1 MNEIAIMIL
10 ISLGT
15 LFILLAAVGILR
27 MPDLFLRISV
37 TTKAAT
43 LGVGLI
49 LIGMTLYFWN
59 VSIGTRAIA
68 IILFLLLTAPIGAHL
83 IGRASYFVGVP
94 LWKKSLMDDL
104 QGKYDHKSHELRSE
118 DMQEIFD
125 STILKEKES
134 EVENQSE
141 SENQKDNEGDSEWNE
156 EEKSEGH
163 LREKE

>member
-1 MNEIAIMIL
+1 MNDIAIMII

-43 LGVGLI
+43 LGVGMV
-49 LIGMTLYFWN
+49 LIGMTLYFSDI
-59 VSIGTRAIA
+59 SIGTRAIA

-83 IGRASYFVGVP
+83 IGRSSYFVGVP

-104 QGKYDHKSHELRSE
+104 KGKYDHKSHELRSE
-118 DMQEIFD
+118 DLEEIFD
-125 STILKEKES
+125 DKLLKNKNKVNKASGKDES
-134 EVENQSE
+134 KN
-141 SENQKDNEGDSEWNE
+141 ND
-156 EEKSEGH
+156 
-163 LREKE
+163 

>member
-1 MNEIAIMIL
+1 MNDIGIMII

-43 LGVGLI
+43 LGVGMV
-49 LIGMTLYFWN
+49 LIGMTLYFSD

-83 IGRASYFVGVP
+83 IGRSSYFVGVP

-104 QGKYDHKSHELRSE
+104 EGKYDHKSHELRSE
-118 DMQEIFD
+118 DLEEIFD
-125 STILKEKES
+125 DKLLKHKTKERNDT
-134 EVENQSE
+134 EIDE
-141 SENQKDNEGDSEWNE
+141 SK
-156 EEKSEGH
+156 KSDTSD
-163 LREKE
+163 

>member
-1 MNEIAIMIL
+1 MNEITIMIL
-10 ISLGT
+10 ISIGT

-49 LIGMTLYFWN
+49 LIGMTLYFSN

-118 DMQEIFD
+118 DLQEIFD
-125 STILKEKES
+125 DTLLKNHDEENKE
-134 EVENQSE
+134 E
-141 SENQKDNEGDSEWNE
+141 SENSES
-156 EEKSEGH
+156 K
-163 LREKE
+163 KP

>member
-1 MNEIAIMIL
+1 MNDLTIMIL
-10 ISLGT
+10 ISIGT
-15 LFILLAAVGILR
+15 LFILLAAIGIIR

-49 LIGMTLYFWN
+49 LLGMTLYFSD

-83 IGRASYFVGVP
+83 IGRSSYFVGVP

-104 QGKYDHKSHELRSE
+104 KNKYDHKSHELSSE
-118 DMQEIFD
+118 DLNQDKED
-125 STILKEKES
+125 DTANDDPIL
-134 EVENQSE
+134 
-141 SENQKDNEGDSEWNE
+141 
-156 EEKSEGH
+156 
-163 LREKE
+163 

>member
-1 MNEIAIMIL
+1 MNDIAIMIL

-49 LIGMTLYFWN
+49 LFGMTLYFYDI
-59 VSIGTRAIA
+59 SIGTRAVA

-94 LWKKSLMDDL
+94 LWRKSLMDDL
-104 QGKYDHKSHELRSE
+104 KGKYDHNSHELRSE
-118 DMQEIFD
+118 DLQEIFD
-125 STILKEKES
+125 DSLINQEKVKEKEK
-134 EVENQSE
+134 N
-141 SENQKDNEGDSEWNE
+141 NKD
-156 EEKSEGH
+156 EK
-163 LREKE
+163 L

>member
-1 MNEIAIMIL
+1 MNEITIMVL

-49 LIGMTLYFWN
+49 LIGMTLYFSN

-118 DMQEIFD
+118 DLHEIFD
-125 STILKEKES
+125 DTLLKNQEKEDDSS
-134 EVENQSE
+134 E
-141 SENQKDNEGDSEWNE
+141 KD
-156 EEKSEGH
+156 KS
-163 LREKE
+163 

>member
-1 MNEIAIMIL
+1 MNDIIIMIV

-15 LFILLAAVGILR
+15 LFILLAAVGIIR

-49 LIGMTLYFWN
+49 LFGMTLYFSD
-59 VSIGTRAIA
+59 VSIGTRAFA

-118 DMQEIFD
+118 DLQEIFD
-125 STILKEKES
+125 DTLLKDSDETNES
-134 EVENQSE
+134 DIPK
-141 SENQKDNEGDSEWNE
+141 KDKTQDDKN
-156 EEKSEGH
+156 
-163 LREKE
+163 

>member
-1 MNEIAIMIL
+1 MNEIVIMIL

-15 LFILLAAVGILR
+15 LFILLAAVGVLR

-49 LIGMTLYFWN
+49 LIGMTLYFSD

-104 QGKYDHKSHELRSE
+104 KGKYDHKSHELRSE
-118 DMQEIFD
+118 DLQEIFD
-125 STILKEKES
+125 DTLLK
-134 EVENQSE
+134 NQ
-141 SENQKDNEGDSEWNE
+141 G
-156 EEKSEGH
+156 EEKNTSD
-163 LREKE
+163 EKKGD

>member
-43 LGVGLI
+43 LGVGMI
-49 LIGMTLYFWN
+49 LIGMTLYFSDI
-59 VSIGTRAIA
+59 SIGTRAIA

-83 IGRASYFVGVP
+83 IGRSSYFVGVP

-104 QGKYDHKSHELRSE
+104 KGKYDHKSHELRSE
-118 DMQEIFD
+118 DLQEIFD
-125 STILKEKES
+125 DTLLKNQMKDKEPPQ
-134 EVENQSE
+134 ED
-141 SENQKDNEGDSEWNE
+141 QKNE
-156 EEKSEGH
+156 
-163 LREKE
+163 